1 NETRHLLAGH
11 YCDITAYDND
21 ADADDS
27 KRSFRGHCVD
37 CLDSEIPRGYRTMI
51 ITHPKVKI
59 AFDANAT
66 IPYARFNDNEPLA
79 EHVERVG
86 EKGLVKIGI
95 KMTASHKTIKAQSFA
110 INTFKYPQTANP
122 YPPVSQSQDAYHYT
136 LRFDPREAPQVNLI
150 KEYPGIEN
158 VIDKK
163 AAPVFI

>member
-1 NETRHLLAGH
+1 
-11 YCDITAYDND
+11 
-21 ADADDS
+21 
-27 KRSFRGHCVD
+27 
-37 CLDSEIPRGYRTMI
+37 MI

-66 IPYARFNDNEPLA
+66 LPYARFNDNEPLA

-110 INTFKYPQTANP
+110 INALKFETGIKMTASHKTIKAQSFAINTFKYLQTANP
-122 YPPVSQSQDAYHYT
+122 HPPVSQSQDAYHYT

-150 KEYPGIEN
+150 KEFPGIEN

-163 AAPVFI
+163 AAPVFIQSIFDTLPLPICASLLLDGIS